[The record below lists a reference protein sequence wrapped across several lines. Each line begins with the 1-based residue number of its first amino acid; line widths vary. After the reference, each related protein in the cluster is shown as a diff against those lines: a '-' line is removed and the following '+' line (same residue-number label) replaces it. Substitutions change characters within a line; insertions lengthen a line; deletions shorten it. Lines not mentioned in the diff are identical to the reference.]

1 MIRELLYKHS
11 LVGLN
16 NGVVLEGF
24 VQTGDEKYF
33 KMVELDN
40 SIVIV
45 RIDDISFARLVSG
58 DKKSYVNPLI
68 SSSQPAVKS
77 DSGYVTDEVYSPPD
91 SNISKP
97 SYPPPPLTRLYGPIK
112 NFKPAPP
119 ATVVSKEILETL
131 QQLVG
136 SLAVQQDHSATEET
150 ATQLAAELDKADH
163 IDPQLLQQS
172 VMPPV
177 IELDEEGFAI
187 GLPRG
192 VTTMDYPFA
201 KPSLGKVVR

>member
-1 MIRELLYKHS
+1 MIKELLYKHS

-58 DKKSYVNPLI
+58 DKKSYVNPPI
-68 SSSQPAVKS
+68 SSSQPAVQ
-77 DSGYVTDEVYSPPD
+77 SGGVIDEISSD
-91 SNISKP
+91 SNICPKTS
-97 SYPPPPLTRLYGPIK
+97 SYPPHPFTRVYGPVK
-112 NFKPAPP
+112 VYKPAPEQE
-119 ATVVSKEILETL
+119 AQTTVV
-131 QQLVG
+131 
-136 SLAVQQDHSATEET
+136 
-150 ATQLAAELDKADH
+150 
-163 IDPQLLQQS
+163 
-172 VMPPV
+172 PP

-192 VTTMDYPFA
+192 ATTMDYPFS
-201 KPSLGKVVR
+201 KPSLGKVVKSG

>member
-68 SSSQPAVKS
+68 SSS
-77 DSGYVTDEVYSPPD
+77 
-91 SNISKP
+91 
-97 SYPPPPLTRLYGPIK
+97 
-112 NFKPAPP
+112 
-119 ATVVSKEILETL
+119 
-131 QQLVG
+131 
-136 SLAVQQDHSATEET
+136 
-150 ATQLAAELDKADH
+150 
-163 IDPQLLQQS
+163 
-172 VMPPV
+172 
-177 IELDEEGFAI
+177 
-187 GLPRG
+187 
-192 VTTMDYPFA
+192 
-201 KPSLGKVVR
+201 